1 MSGSIS
7 PPASSLLSNTLS
19 GLLVALVAGC
29 GGGGSGAP
37 AATSNPPAIT
47 AQPASQTVLTDAT
60 ATFAVAATGSA
71 LSYQWHRNGLAI
83 GGVPVWVAA
92 AARPQSATLST
103 STQYRVYFE
112 LNGNVYTGALIK
124 DGVVLGGSY
133 WVSNPG
139 GATATDRLTFLPYQ
153 IRMNKAARDSIAADM
168 AI

>member
-1 MSGSIS
+1 M
-7 PPASSLLSNTLS
+7 
-19 GLLVALVAGC
+19 
-29 GGGGSGAP
+29 
-37 AATSNPPAIT
+37 
-47 AQPASQTVLTDAT
+47 
-60 ATFAVAATGSA
+60 
-71 LSYQWHRNGLAI
+71 R
-83 GGVPVWVAA
+83 
-92 AARPQSATLST
+92 SATLST

-133 WVSNPG
+133 RASNPG